1 MKRTDNSGTV
11 GDTYTADEVQ
21 DLIDEEGVTPDPE
34 ETAAELDAQLAAVPD
49 LNTTTKDGRQEL
61 VRDGVLH
68 LAPDAPATSRTLTG
82 TIPHVRIP
90 HRLGSYPATVSVTYS
105 THVTYSTLGAT
116 AIPLEAFVEHISQR
130 YGYEKV
136 TPGVIAHEIALEVH
150 GLTQNPVAVQVEIDA
165 AAASESAWI
174 RYPEES

>member
-21 DLIDEEGVTPDPE
+21 DLIDEEGVDPDPE
-34 ETAAELDAQLAAVPD
+34 ETAAELDAQLAVAPG
-49 LNTTTKDGRQEL
+49 LNTTTEEGRRDL
-61 VRDGVLH
+61 VREGVLH

-105 THVTYSTLGAT
+105 THGAT
-116 AIPLEAFVEHISQR
+116 AIPLEAFVEYISLR
-130 YGYEKV
+130 YGYKKV

-165 AAASESAWI
+165 ASASESAWI
-174 RYPEES
+174 RYPEEP

>member
-21 DLIDEEGVTPDPE
+21 DLIDEEGGDPDPE

-49 LNTTTKDGRQEL
+49 LNTITEDGRRDL
-61 VRDGVLH
+61 VREGILH

-105 THVTYSTLGAT
+105 ATGAT
-116 AIPLEAFVEHISQR
+116 AILLEAFIEYISLR
-130 YGYEKV
+130 YGYKKV
-136 TPGVIAHEIALEVH
+136 TSGAIAHEIAHDVYH
-150 GLTQNPVAVQVEIDA
+150 LTQNPVAVQVEITTN
-165 AAASESAWI
+165 AASESAWI
-174 RYPEES
+174 RYPEEP